1 MTPIRFDLQ
10 VELRRIFVKGRHF
23 LILSDSVIDAF
34 HCFIKTRRDAGR
46 DAGRGHGETR
56 RQPIGEIR
64 GDTRRDTG
72 RGEGSAVQ
80 AFHRHMWRSFY
91 CLHSVGERQNSAIAP
106 ATWRLRN
113 AKECR
118 KNTGAE
124 RMKWR
129 RGGAEDRSAHMAGKR
144 LKSRTN
150 DERHA
155 ARATRIT
162 KKPGK
167 DDARMKTDF

>member
-46 DAGRGHGETR
+46 DAGGRHGETR
-56 RQPIGEIR
+56 GQAIGEIR
-64 GDTRRDTG
+64 RDTRRDTG

-118 KNTGAE
+118 KNTGTE
-124 RMKWR
+124 RMK
-129 RGGAEDRSAHMAGKR
+129 SQ
-144 LKSRTN
+144 RTHG
-150 DERHA
+150 RKA
-155 ARATRIT
+155 A
-162 KKPGK
+162 
-167 DDARMKTDF
+167 

>member
-1 MTPIRFDLQ
+1 MSQGVIQMTPIRFDLQ

-46 DAGRGHGETR
+46 DGDRRLEKYGE
-56 RQPIGEIR
+56 
-64 GDTRRDTG
+64 TRRDTG

-106 ATWRLRN
+106 TTWRLRN

-162 KKPGK
+162 RKPGK
-167 DDARMKTDF
+167 DA